1 MTTMIKRGTAGLKY
15 DLNFINPSSV
25 VKDTQKKWDLRR
37 ESIKARNILMEWI
50 VENKIAN
57 SFDNSF

>member
-25 VKDTQKKWDLRR
+25 VKDTKKTNETW
-37 ESIKARNILMEWI
+37 EEK
-50 VENKIAN
+50 V
-57 SFDNSF
+57 